1 MPFGVPPI
9 FSLPLLRVRV
19 YVRVR
24 EGLDISRK
32 SLAGGGAGVRTRIA
46 CERIRDLGTRIAYVT
61 AHTMEILQKNWGK
74 NILACPRKLA

>member
-1 MPFGVPPI
+1 MPPI
-9 FSLPLLRVRV
+9 FSLPVLRVRV

-32 SLAGGGAGVRTRIA
+32 SLACVCAGGRTRIA
-46 CERIRDLGTRIAYVT
+46 CERIRELGTRIAYVT
-61 AHTMEILQKNWGK
+61 AHTMEILQTNWGK